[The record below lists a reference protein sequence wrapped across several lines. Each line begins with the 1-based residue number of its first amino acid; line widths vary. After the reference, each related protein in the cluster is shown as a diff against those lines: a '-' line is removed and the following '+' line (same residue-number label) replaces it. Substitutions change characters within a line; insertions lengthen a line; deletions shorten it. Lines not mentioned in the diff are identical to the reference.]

1 MTTAHNIV
9 PAPGPAF
16 VRPSGGGGPTVRTKP
31 WPEWAML
38 RAEEV
43 RAKLPPEQWGPWNHQ
58 GPCLVSNNTTGS
70 SQMQPHPTEAPHFFY
85 CRAHLQ
91 AIRARKPHR
100 QAVASPGQG
109 QVLLMRRRR
118 RAAAGHDGRPR
129 RVRGGG
135 KNQQHGGEAENQA
148 LLRRMQPLLPP
159 AVPRPDLPRDRSEA
173 PGPTGR
179 MLQYHQYQPAAPLCQ
194 MLRRGGGQSV
204 CSGDAAHHHRS
215 RHRREKK
222 K

>member
-91 AIRARKPHR
+91 AIRARIPTVRPWPARDKGR
-100 QAVASPGQG
+100 CCSCG
-109 QVLLMRRRR
+109 
-118 RAAAGHDGRPR
+118 AAAEPLPVTMADPVACVEAERD
-129 RVRGGG
+129 
-135 KNQQHGGEAENQA
+135 QQHRRPPEHQA
-148 LLRRMQPLLPP
+148 LLRRMQPLPPP

-204 CSGDAAHHHRS
+204 CSGDAARAWPPPA
-215 RHRREKK
+215 RRRP
-222 K
+222 